1 MSDFKKLFDE
11 APHSSVASSVAL
23 SVASSEDKNR
33 VGRPATGK
41 RSNVNY
47 ERYGVLI
54 QRETAKQVKRFLFD
68 RHERGDEEGDFSDAV
83 DEALKFWL
91 KNGRPSGK

>member
-11 APHSSVASSVAL
+11 APPSSAASSVAL
-23 SVASSEDKNR
+23 SEDKNK

-83 DEALKFWL
+83 DEALRFWL